1 MSEHLKEEAI
11 VPYLDGRLSAVE
23 REQLDTHL
31 ASCGEC
37 RERVNELR
45 ALMGV
50 LAEWELDQ
58 PTPSFDAALRARL
71 AEEAEQGI
79 GWLTLRPA
87 YAFWASAGRPIYG
100 AALAAAVVIA
110 AAVALWP
117 PTTVELPPLPQAPG
131 VAQAPRLSRPT
142 APSLPPASQS
152 NGNDT
157 LAVLDNSVLLENYDM
172 LTQFDILFEPTAEE
186 KEGKTL

>member
-11 VPYLDGRLSAVE
+11 VPYVDGRLSAAE
-23 REQLDTHL
+23 RERLDTHL
-31 ASCGEC
+31 ASCGAC

-45 ALMGV
+45 SLMGV

-58 PTPSFDAALRARL
+58 PSPSFDAALRARL

-87 YAFWASAGRPIYG
+87 YG

-131 VAQAPRLSRPT
+131 VAQAPQLSRPT
-142 APSLPPASQS
+142 APSLTRPPASQS

-172 LTQFDILFEPTAEE
+172 LTQFDILFEPTTEE